1 MPNYRLKIRTLSPL
15 FIGSG
20 TELRQ
25 GFDFTSSEKQTGRF
39 NVEKILE
46 EKFDPK
52 DPMQR
57 PDQMLSQADYS
68 NPAFF
73 RYVLPGSVRTQKAD
87 GRLQECIKDV
97 YDCPYI
103 PGSSMKG
110 AIRTAL
116 SVQMLKKNPLNLQNM
131 IDCKKS
137 PKQADD
143 SIETSLFVSS
153 RNTERGKNP
162 NYDLMK
168 ALQISDALL
177 PVEQRKA
184 GACLSVRNLTPIT
197 KKWQDAATVPV
208 EAECIDEKVE
218 FFADVK
224 VDNYLLRELFPEKT
238 AWENEIIQSLQVYS
252 QNRLETLLAW
262 FTKAEG
268 CEAICSLL
276 KKMLGKCELMK
287 GTKIALLQIG
297 AGSGWDG
304 NTYGTLLQS
313 DAVWFENMIK
323 ALNVLKKP
331 KNNPAAVSNRPP
343 GSPFPTSRKIILKDK
358 KPLSQLGW
366 CLLDFEEGSG

>member
-116 SVQMLKKNPLNLQNM
+116 GVQMLEKNPLDPQKM
-131 IDCKKS
+131 ISLDGKS
-137 PKQADD
+137 KQADD
-143 SIETSLFVSS
+143 SIESRLFVSS
-153 RNTERGKNP
+153 QNKERGKNP

-177 PVEQRKA
+177 PVAQRKA

-197 KKWQDAATVPV
+197 KQWQSASTVPV
-208 EAECIDEKVE
+208 EAECINDKVE

-238 AWENEIIQSLQVYS
+238 AWENEIFQSLQAYG
-252 QNRLETLLAW
+252 QNRLETLHNW
-262 FTKAEG
+262 FNMADD
-268 CEAICSLL
+268 CEAVCILL
-276 KKMLGKCELMK
+276 KKILGLCEQIK
-287 GTKIALLQIG
+287 GSKMALLQIG

-304 NTYGTLLQS
+304 NTYGALLQS
-313 DAVWFENMIK
+313 DKVWFEKMLK
-323 ALNVLKKP
+323 ELNVLKRP
-331 KNNPAAVSNRPP
+331 KRNQAVVTNRQP
-343 GSPFPTSRKIILKDK
+343 GSPFPTSRKIVLNDG
-358 KPLSQLGW
+358 KPIAQLGW
-366 CLLDFEEGSG
+366 CLLDFEEVSG